1 MKQPPTT
8 SERKAVVIIWIGT
21 VVFTQGAILFGH

>member
-1 MKQPPTT
+1 MKPPPNI

-21 VVFTQGAILFGH
+21 VFFTLGAMLFGH